1 MRLATLATGDMVFPN
16 GRILEPDQWS
26 KSGSFHLSSPA
37 KDLPRSDKQ
46 TVLEMN
52 DQPSPSGLELK
63 SQDLPKVI
71 LTSEQE
77 RKLWQKID
85 VRLLPIIS
93 LMYLLS
99 FMDRG
104 GYFTNVCSSECGCP
118 YYPQEISVSSCE
130 LHVESYLFYIG
141 NAKIEGLMTQLHLT
155 GNRFNVALVRHITNQ
170 KFGCWNA
177 TLDNVFHCML
187 LHCVLGTD
195 ATNICSHIPSSSFLQ
210 SGENRFLCALE
221 QLITLYSLFFQIV
234 RPSM

>member
-1 MRLATLATGDMVFPN
+1 
-16 GRILEPDQWS
+16 
-26 KSGSFHLSSPA
+26 
-37 KDLPRSDKQ
+37 
-46 TVLEMN
+46 MN
-52 DQPSPSGLELK
+52 DQPSPSGLESK

-85 VRLLPIIS
+85 VRLLPVIS

-155 GNRFNVALVRHITNQ
+155 GNRFNVALVRHHKSEIR
-170 KFGCWNA
+170 
-177 TLDNVFHCML
+177 L
-187 LHCVLGTD
+187 LKCHLRQHFSLYVAPLCTR
-195 ATNICSHIPSSSFLQ
+195 
-210 SGENRFLCALE
+210 NRCG
-221 QLITLYSLFFQIV
+221 
-234 RPSM
+234 